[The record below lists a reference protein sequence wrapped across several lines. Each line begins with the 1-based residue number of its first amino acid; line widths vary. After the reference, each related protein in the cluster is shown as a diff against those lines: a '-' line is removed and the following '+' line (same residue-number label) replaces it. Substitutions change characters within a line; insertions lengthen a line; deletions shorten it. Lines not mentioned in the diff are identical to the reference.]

1 MQDEMRGRSWFGWCC
16 PAYFYNSDASFFFKR
31 TKIIRR
37 FYARQ
42 AKKRKQ
48 ADDRKVVNTNK
59 RLIFSIKFLAL
70 ILKNGD
76 LLKSSTA
83 TSIQMSLLSG
93 NFLSVK
99 LELLFDYGR
108 FVAFRVLLD
117 GILARIIGHYF
128 LI

>member
-1 MQDEMRGRSWFGWCC
+1 MQGR
-16 PAYFYNSDASFFFKR
+16 
-31 TKIIRR
+31 
-37 FYARQ
+37 Q
-42 AKKRKQ
+42 KRKQ